1 VRARDAYDVTVRR
14 AGRGRVGLPSILA
27 DPDRVDQVEVV
38 DLVEGE
44 TLLLWDCT
52 PTEASKLV
60 RALRL
65 DLGALDPDAFRA
77 RWSAVVDP
85 GQLPEL

>member
-1 VRARDAYDVTVRR
+1 MKARDAYEVTIRR
-14 AGRGRVGLPSILA
+14 AGRAPASLA

-60 RALRL
+60 RALRA
-65 DLGALDPDAFRA
+65 DLGALDPDSFRE

-85 GQLPEL
+85 GRLPEL